1 MFKHYFTAF
10 LEALKS
16 MVMKKYGA
24 SLLLIILFQ
33 LIYLSANAKDFYW
46 IGGSGNFNDIQHWS
60 DQPGGKVN
68 PDASLPDKDDNVY
81 FDQHSFTAPGQ
92 EVVITNVARCKNM
105 HWGDV
110 KHMPTLKTDDNPAH
124 YLVVYGGVTFNNN
137 MILDLDRPLHFRANT
152 LGNVINF
159 GGKVFDGD
167 IYFENDGGWRITTPL
182 DIKGNDIYYK
192 QGTLSVEAN
201 LSCGSIISENAVS
214 RELYLNSS
222 KITLSKGGASVLKF
236 QTDNLTVHPDASE
249 IVIDSN
255 NSVIDFEGTK
265 QIDFNK
271 ILFKGDNGLLNNKAF
286 LCSINEFKFEKNGSL
301 SGANDF
307 DELVFTEGYTYT
319 ILGGGQNV
327 KTRFLAMGKC
337 YAFITIKANATTN
350 ISAELVEF
358 DYLKVQNIN
367 ASGKAADFNAPNSYN
382 LGGNSNWNFSLP
394 VVEAYTW
401 TGGAGDNKWGNH
413 VNWDKNCVPSRNNDA
428 IIPAGMTV
436 EVDVPAECKSL
447 TIDNTSSFS
456 GSEMLEI
463 FGSLFAGTA
472 NWSFTG
478 DTWFKGDDN
487 NTIAIETPMSGQV
500 YVDGDGTWTMQ
511 NDFEIDNKFEFLSG
525 TFNANSNN
533 LTVDQFVSSSTLLR
547 TLDIENSEVKISKGV
562 SKAWHV
568 EGGNFNLNKAGSTI
582 VFLDSEA
589 ELYTNTT
596 LSVNY
601 GKVFFNSLDS
611 QVFLTNEGTG
621 EPLFDELSFNGSAKI
636 IGNNQFK
643 KLTLSE
649 GKEYL
654 LQATSEQ
661 KILNKDGLIAQ
672 GTCAD
677 YISLKGDGGIA
688 YFDCAENSDFIEHVR
703 IEDVNVKGGLIAS
716 GNKLVAHESF
726 GVKGYEGWELKNT
739 STGKVIHWTGAIND
753 DWFTAGNWLGGCI
766 PTRVDNVIFDETKL
780 AGLRTTS
787 VVITKNGSIAE
798 FNNMTW
804 ITHTD
809 WEFSGNEPM
818 NCFGSL
824 DLSGIDPIKCSFA
837 GDVNFKSE
845 GVANVNFGGCK
856 LTGDLNFTGNEQED
870 GSLKAGTWSLEGEMA
885 TSGKINLKK
894 GDLDSRNF
902 NIDAKEIFSNYGEE
916 YVRSLSL
923 GSSQVRTEK
932 MEVSAEAFTLDAGTS
947 TIEFLEGG
955 ELIISAGV
963 TNIEVINFYNVHFS
977 NADKTA
983 NLKVFADDVSFNN
996 MIFKG
1001 NTFFRQTN
1009 VSKVGFVAESIEMS
1023 VGKSYVFESTQTY
1036 EVGNIIANGACE
1048 GTIDITASRSDAA
1061 ILKKKSGAATIT
1073 VNKVNLLNVHA
1084 DPVNEFVA
1092 KASLDLGNNDGWK
1105 FEDEPS
1111 GQDLFWVGGTGNWDD
1126 PLHWVTKTGAPGCV
1140 PTAKDNVFFD
1150 NGSFTDTKQT
1160 VYTGSSDIRCR
1171 TMNWTGSGALRPNF
1185 VMGDTDISGV
1195 YIYGSL
1201 ILDKGVNVEFDPF
1214 VNFYFRG
1221 TEPHEINAFGYTFPG
1236 DVEFDGKD
1244 GQWTLKDSLKV
1255 EGDLFIQQGHLISDG
1270 KYIECKALESS
1281 YMVEEEDSRG
1291 LDISNSKMVVSG
1303 MLDSESISVNI
1314 MLANLSGDQEFNLK
1328 ADNSTI
1334 VFPNKAKLV
1343 IAGIKG
1349 SKSDFNEVIFEQEGE
1364 INSSNFPNKPYYKKL
1379 HFKGDGKIV
1388 GENQFGDLVLG
1399 RGNDFEFQYK
1409 SGRVYEME
1417 NLIVN
1422 GSCFAPISIH
1432 SNSDGKQFTIKS
1444 ANNVTGNFLQLKD
1457 VKGDTSGGIT
1467 YTATNSFN
1475 EGNVD
1480 GWNIDGAIAP
1490 IALYWTG
1497 KGVDDSWHNYENWSR
1512 AEDGSEEGC
1521 VPTLNDDVF
1530 FNEKSFLGSKL
1541 VEITEAA
1548 QCHNIT
1554 WEDNVDPAANFLVDD
1569 ELKIGGSLDFTTN
1582 MSISMNGIFHFV
1594 GDGKAED
1601 KTVDFADKTMDGDV
1615 KFQGDDQSWVWA
1627 SKLITS
1633 GDLYIESG
1641 SVVSNGNDFTVG
1653 RFSSLSLDDASAV
1666 RKFDMSG
1673 SLVNVTSDEKTGWN
1687 MKMNTAGGLDFIAT
1701 DSKITFDNGG
1711 GIYCETDGDVTFG
1724 FIDFLGDGV
1733 INITSKSDKENAN
1746 FGSVAF
1752 KGYGKVYGKCTFTNL
1767 EFTLDYEENTI
1778 EAKKTVTVL
1787 NDLKMEGVRCS
1798 YVFLSSS
1805 DPGEKAFLHKPT
1817 GTWTKIYN
1825 ASFTDIAA
1833 SSGSGVEHP
1842 VHYKYENINST
1853 GFIEK
1858 KDPGGGDMPPS
1869 FTETFTEAKEEF
1881 CSVVATL
1888 DHVKYFPINSKTEF
1902 QWYKSTD
1909 GGTNYTILPG
1919 ETNAVI
1925 TVDESAFYKV
1935 EVIYGTNTVA
1945 DDGSM
1950 CKIESVIEVILGAVS
1965 TVSLEITAN
1974 NVKCFGEGNGR
1985 IIAKVKENPSGN
1997 YPDYAFFW
2005 KDEDGND
2012 ITSRTSTNKIDWIST
2027 GINLTPGKYSISV
2040 TDSKGCDFDTIVSVY
2055 DAYKLLID
2063 DIDTKDLTCYTRP
2076 EGEIIVHATGGTGDL
2091 SYYLDDEVKAGANI
2105 TGLFSGDYTVYVK
2118 DENECKTDD
2127 EAVLLNSNP
2136 KIEVNLNAEDLSC
2149 FGDADGKFTP
2159 VVSGGVP
2166 TYTYSWTGP
2175 AGFLS
2180 TDLNISDLNGG
2191 DYQLTITDNVSCVAD
2206 TIYTLTEPEQLTT
2219 KELVIEPANCNGENS
2234 GEIFVVGDKGTPD
2247 YKYYLNGSEST
2258 DGKFYKLEAKTHEL
2272 KIVDANGCILLKDVE
2287 VDQPQPIG
2295 FIVEDKVMPSCEKK
2309 FDGIIHVKP
2318 YGGNEGYTFSWTG
2331 PNDYRSYDEDIENL
2345 ESGEYRLLV
2354 TDKKNCSN
2362 EELVDLDLGLTLQLG
2377 LVVEQHV
2384 TKPGLSDGSL
2394 ALELIEGT
2402 TPYTFTITGPS
2413 GTINSPDNFDDH
2425 NFLVENLPSGVYK
2438 VVATDAS
2445 NCVTVEKSIIIE
2457 EPGKLYAYIEEI
2469 LPVGC
2474 PGSTDGELRAIVK
2487 GGDGSYTYNWT
2498 GPKSGNNK
2506 SHFGLGAGTYNLTVT
2521 SAGQSANAAYTLLD
2535 ASPVIANVASFKNVT
2550 CLGEAN
2556 GEITLDID
2564 AGGVDYEIEWSGDN
2578 GYLSFAKHILD
2589 LKPGTYNYKVTT
2601 KYGCSA
2607 SGSQVIT
2614 EPTGLN
2620 LKLTQA
2626 DITKVG
2632 ERDGTV
2638 TANFSGGTPPYTV
2651 LISGPNG
2658 YSYAENNNT
2667 SGTITVDKLEQGNYE
2682 VAVLDANECRID
2694 DIIKVHE
2701 PEKLLLSVS
2710 AKTNVTCPGGNDG
2723 AVEIAVEGASD
2734 MANVTFEWVGDN
2746 FFRSADQNINN
2757 LKAGKYTIKVYDS
2770 KGDPGYESQTM
2781 IVMVTEPAPLE
2792 IDFWKKDITC
2802 PGDNDGYINIHPQGG
2817 TPNYTCV
2824 WTGTG
2829 VNASDEDQS
2838 NLDPGTYTVRISDA
2852 NGCTMDKDTVIIIN
2866 EPAELNVSVAGQK
2879 DPTCFGFENGWIKLD
2894 ITNGTAPYIV
2904 SWDNYGSVTQNISEL
2919 EKGVYRYIVTDDNG
2933 CSKSSDVILN
2943 QPDSLIAQIN
2953 DFDDVL
2959 CHGDGSGRAYVD
2971 ITGGTPV
2978 YSILWSDGQ
2987 DTQEAT
2993 DLKLGKYEVKIE
3005 DAQGCT
3011 DTSSVE
3017 IFEPEPLEM
3026 KVEAIRPTTYEANDG
3041 ELNVQITGGITD
3053 YNISW
3058 VDQNLNAYNGDK
3070 LTDLERG
3077 TYELTVTDQ
3086 NKCEID
3092 STIVLEYLFEQ
3103 RIRIPKAFTP
3113 NADGYN
3119 DYWDLERIEFVQN
3132 LKIVIYDRWG
3142 KTVYK
3147 FSGTGNEYKGT
3158 PWKGVDGTLNL
3169 PVGSYYYAVEVDDEK
3184 PIMGT
3189 VTILR

>member
-1 MFKHYFTAF
+1 
-10 LEALKS
+10 
-16 MVMKKYGA
+16 
-24 SLLLIILFQ
+24 
-33 LIYLSANAKDFYW
+33 
-46 IGGSGNFNDIQHWS
+46 
-60 DQPGGKVN
+60 
-68 PDASLPDKDDNVY
+68 
-81 FDQHSFTAPGQ
+81 
-92 EVVITNVARCKNM
+92 M

-124 YLVVYGGVTFNNN
+124 YLVVYGGVTFNDK
-137 MILDLDRPLHFRANT
+137 MILDLDRPLYFRANT

-167 IYFENDGGWRITTPL
+167 IYFENDGGWRITTPI

-192 QGTLSVEAN
+192 QGTLSVEAD

-214 RELYLNSS
+214 RELFLNSS

-249 IVIDSN
+249 IIIDSN
-255 NSVIDFEGTK
+255 NSKIEFEGTK
-265 QIDFNK
+265 GIDFNN
-271 ILFKGDNGLLNNKAF
+271 ILFKGDDGLLDNKAF
-286 LCSINEFKFEKNGSL
+286 LCSISELKFEKNGSL

-307 DELVFTEGYTYT
+307 EELVFTEGNTYT
-319 ILGGGQNV
+319 ILGGGQ
-327 KTRFLAMGKC
+327 KITKRFLAMGKC
-337 YAFITIKANATTN
+337 YAYITIKANTIVN
-350 ISAELVEF
+350 VDAELVEF
-358 DYLKVQNIN
+358 DYLKVQNIH
-367 ASGKAADFNAPNSYN
+367 AGGTAANFAAPNSFN
-382 LGGNSNWNFSLP
+382 LGGNNNWDFTLP
-394 VVEAYTW
+394 PGNDITW
-401 TGGAGDNKWGNH
+401 SGAAGDNKWSNYK
-413 VNWDKNCVPSRNNDA
+413 NWIGDCVPSRRNNV
-428 IIPAGMTV
+428 IIPAGKTV
-436 EVDVPAECKSL
+436 EVDAPAECKSL
-447 TIDNTSSFS
+447 TVDNSSNFT
-456 GSEMLEI
+456 GNGTLEI
-463 FGSLFAGTA
+463 FGSLTAGTA
-472 NWSFTG
+472 NWTYLG
-478 DTWFKGDDN
+478 ETWFKGNDAN
-487 NTIAIETPMSGQV
+487 NISIGIAMQGMV
-500 YVDGDGTWTMQ
+500 YIDGDGTWTLQ
-511 NDFEIDNKFEFLSG
+511 ENIEIDNKFELLSG
-525 TFNANSNN
+525 TFNANNKN
-533 LTVDQFVSSSTLLR
+533 ITVDQFVSNSTLNR
-547 TLDIENSEVKISKGV
+547 TLDIQNSEMKIEKGV

-568 EGGNFNLNKAGSTI
+568 EGTSFNLSYLGSKIIFLESSAEMYNNVAGGI
-582 VFLDSEA
+582 IYDEVH
-589 ELYTNTT
+589 
-596 LSVNY
+596 
-601 GKVFFNSLDS
+601 FNSLDG
-611 QVFLTNEGTG
+611 QVFLTNEGV
-621 EPLFDELSFNGSAKI
+621 EPVFTQFQFNGSAKI
-636 IGNNQFK
+636 SGNHQFHS
-643 KLTLSE
+643 LTFSA

-654 LQATSEQ
+654 FNAGSEQ
-661 KILNKDGLIAQ
+661 KMLKKDGLVAS

-677 YISLKGDGGIA
+677 IISLKGDGGIA
-688 YFDCAENSDFIEHVR
+688 YFDCDVTTNAIQYVR
-703 IEDVNVKGGLIAS
+703 IEDLNVKGGVATVGLPAS
-716 GNKLVAHESF
+716 NSV
-726 GVKGYEGWELKNT
+726 GVKGYEGWKIGGPASGT
-739 STGKVIHWTGAIND
+739 DITWTGNVDD
-753 DWFTAGNWLGGCI
+753 DWFNAGNWDGGCI
-766 PTRVDNVIFDETKL
+766 PTRVDNVKFDEGALTGAKI
-780 AGLRTTS
+780 ATVRIS
-787 VVITKNGSIAE
+787 KIGSIAE
-798 FNNMTW
+798 FLDMK
-804 ITHTD
+804 
-809 WEFSGNEPM
+809 WETSANLKFTGDQPM
-818 NCFGSL
+818 NCFGSM
-824 DLSGIDPIKCSFA
+824 DLSGIASLNCTFS
-837 GDVNFKSE
+837 GTVNFKAE
-845 GVANVNFGGCK
+845 TAATVNFGGVK
-856 LTGDLNFTGNEQED
+856 LIGDLNFTGNEQED
-870 GSLKAGTWSLEGEMA
+870 GSLIAEKWTLAGDIA
-885 TSGKINLKK
+885 TEGKINLKK
-894 GDLDSRNF
+894 GAIISANY
-902 NIDAKEIFSNYGEE
+902 NIEAKEFFSNYSEE
-916 YVRSLSL
+916 YIRALEL
-923 GSSQVRTEK
+923 GSSTVKLEK
-932 MEVSAEAFTLDAGTS
+932 MEVSSEAFTLDAGTS

-955 ELIISAGV
+955 ELTLSAGV
-963 TNIEVINFYNVHFS
+963 KAIEPIKFHDVHFS

-996 MIFKG
+996 MTFKG

-1009 VSKVGFVAESIEMS
+1009 VSKIGFVAESIEMS

-1061 ILKKKSGAATIT
+1061 ILKKKTGAATIT
-1073 VNKVNLLNVHA
+1073 VNKVNLLNIHA
-1084 DPVNEFVA
+1084 DPTNEFVA

-1105 FEDEPS
+1105 FEDEPA
-1111 GQDLFWVGGTGNWDD
+1111 GQDLYWIGGTGNWDD
-1126 PLHWVTKTGAPGCV
+1126 PNHWAKTSGSLIADGCV

-1150 NGSFTDTKQT
+1150 DGSFTATGQT

-1171 TMNWTGSGALRPNF
+1171 TMNWTGSESARPNF
-1185 VMGDTDISGV
+1185 EMGSTDISGV

-1201 ILDKGVNVEFDPF
+1201 ILNSTVEVNLSPLVD
-1214 VNFYFRG
+1214 FYFRANDAQ
-1221 TEPHEINAFGYTFPG
+1221 EINAFGYDFPKN
-1236 DVEFDGKD
+1236 VEFDGKG

-1255 EGDLFIQQGHLISDG
+1255 EGDLYIRYGKLVSDG
-1270 KYIECKALESS
+1270 KYVECKSLNSDDEPEGVA
-1281 YMVEEEDSRG
+1281 SRG
-1291 LDISNSKMVVSG
+1291 LDISNSKVVVNG
-1303 MLDSESISVNI
+1303 SED
-1314 MLANLSGDQEFNLK
+1314 LSGKSVHIKLTDAYLDLGFELIS
-1328 ADNSTI
+1328 DNSTVI
-1334 VFPNKAKLV
+1334 FPNNASILV
-1343 IAGIKG
+1343 VGVKG
-1349 SKSDFNEVIFEQEGE
+1349 QPSVFNEVIFEEDGE
-1364 INSSNFPNKPYYKKL
+1364 INSGNFPNKPLYKKV
-1379 HFKGDGKIV
+1379 HFKGNGKIL
-1388 GENQFGDLVLG
+1388 GENQFGDLELG
-1399 RGNDFEFQYK
+1399 RGNDFEFQYH
-1409 SGRVYEME
+1409 SSRVYEMD

-1432 SNSDGKQFTIKS
+1432 SSSDGKQFTIKA

-1457 VKGDTSGGIT
+1457 IKGDTSGGIS
-1467 YTATNSFN
+1467 YTATNSFDQ
-1475 EGNVD
+1475 GNVE
-1480 GWNIDGAIAP
+1480 GWDIDGAIAP

-1497 KGVDDSWHNYENWSR
+1497 KGADDSWHNHENWSR

-1530 FNEKSFLGSKL
+1530 FTEKSFLGSKL

-1554 WEDNVDPAANFLVDD
+1554 WEDDVDPAANFLVDY
-1569 ELKIGGSLDFTTN
+1569 ELKVGGSLDFTTN
-1582 MSISMNGIFHFV
+1582 MSISMNGTFYFV
-1594 GDGKAED
+1594 GDGKTGD

-1615 KFQGDDQSWVWA
+1615 KFQGDDQSWIWA

-1641 SVVSNGNDFTVG
+1641 SVVTDGNDFTVG

-1673 SLVNVTSDEKTGWN
+1673 SLVHVTSDEKTGWN
-1687 MKMNTAGGLDFIAT
+1687 MKMNTAGGLDFTAT
-1701 DSKITFDNGG
+1701 DTKITFDNGG
-1711 GIYCETDGDVTFG
+1711 GIYCETDAEVTFG
-1724 FIDFLGDGV
+1724 FIDFLKNGV
-1733 INITSKSDKENAN
+1733 INISSKSNSEKAN

-1752 KGYGKVYGKCTFTNL
+1752 MEQGQIFGKCSFSNL
-1767 EFTLDYEENTI
+1767 EFTLGYENNTI
-1778 EAKKTVTVL
+1778 EAGKTVTVI

-1798 YVFLSSS
+1798 YIFLKSSKK
-1805 DPGEKAFLHKPT
+1805 GEKAYLNKPT
-1817 GTWTKIYN
+1817 GTWNKIYN
-1825 ASFTDIAA
+1825 ASFEDIVA
-1833 SSGSGVEHP
+1833 STGSGIDHP
-1842 VHYKYENINST
+1842 VYYHYEELGLTS
-1853 GFIEK
+1853 GFVK
-1858 KDPGGGDMPPS
+1858 KTDTSGGDMPPS
-1869 FTETFTEAKEEF
+1869 FTETFTEAKEEY

-1902 QWYKSTD
+1902 QWYQSTD
-1909 GGTNYTILPG
+1909 GGTTYDLLPG

-1935 EVIYGTNTVA
+1935 EVIYGKNTVA
-1945 DDGSM
+1945 DDGSL

-2012 ITSRTSTNKIDWIST
+2012 ITSTTSTNKIDWIST

-2063 DIDTKDLTCYTRP
+2063 DIDTKDLTCYTKP
-2076 EGEIIVHATGGTGDL
+2076 EGEILVHASGGTGDL
-2091 SYYLDDEVKAGANI
+2091 SYYLDDELKPGKNI
-2105 TGLFSGDYTVYVK
+2105 TGLFSGDYAVYVK
-2118 DENECKTDD
+2118 DANECKTDD
-2127 EAVLLNSNP
+2127 EAVILNSNP

-2149 FGDADGKFTP
+2149 FGDANGKFTP

-2166 TYTYSWTGP
+2166 TYTYSWSGP
-2175 AGFLS
+2175 SGFSS
-2180 TDLNISDLNGG
+2180 TDLNITDLNGG
-2191 DYQLTITDNVSCVAD
+2191 EYQLTITDNVSCVAD
-2206 TIYTLTEPEQLTT
+2206 TIYTLKEPEQLTT
-2219 KELVIEPANCNGENS
+2219 KELVVEPTNCNGESS

-2247 YKYYLNGSEST
+2247 YKYYLNGAENVE
-2258 DGKFYKLEAKTHEL
+2258 GKFYNLEAKTHEL
-2272 KIVDANGCILLKDVE
+2272 KIVDANGCIFLKDVE
-2287 VDQPQPIG
+2287 VEQPQPIG
-2295 FIVEDKVMPSCEKK
+2295 FIVEDKVMPSCDKK
-2309 FDGIIHVKP
+2309 FDGVIHVKP
-2318 YGGNEGYTFSWTG
+2318 FGGNEGYTFSWTG
-2331 PNDYRSYDEDIENL
+2331 PNDYRSYSEDIENL

-2362 EELVDLDLGLTLQLG
+2362 EDVVDLDLGLTLQLG

-2402 TPYTFTITGPS
+2402 TPYTFTITGPA

-2457 EPGKLYAYIEEI
+2457 EPGRLYAYIEEI

-2474 PGSTDGELRAIVK
+2474 PGSTDGELRAIAK
-2487 GGDGSYTYNWT
+2487 GGDGSYTYSWT
-2498 GPKSGNNK
+2498 GPKNGSNK
-2506 SHFGLGAGTYNLTVT
+2506 SHFGLGAGTYNLTVS
-2521 SAGQSANAAYTLLD
+2521 SAGQTANANYTLVD
-2535 ASPVIANVASFKNVT
+2535 ASPVIVSIAAFKNVS
-2550 CLGEAN
+2550 CLSEAN
-2556 GEITLDID
+2556 GEITLDVD
-2564 AGGVDYEIEWSGDN
+2564 AGGVDYEIEWTSDN
-2578 GYLSFAKHILD
+2578 GYLSSATHIMD
-2589 LKPGTYNYKVTT
+2589 LKPGIYNYKVTT
-2601 KYGCSA
+2601 KYGCTA
-2607 SGSQVIT
+2607 VGSQEIT
-2614 EPTGLN
+2614 EPTGLDLN
-2620 LKLTQA
+2620 LTQK
-2626 DITKVG
+2626 DISKVG

-2658 YSYAENNNT
+2658 YSHAENNNT

-2723 AVEIAVEGASD
+2723 AIEIAVEGASD

-2746 FFRSADQNINN
+2746 FFRSIDQNINN
-2757 LKAGKYTIKVYDS
+2757 LKAGKYTIKVNDS

-2781 IVMVTEPAPLE
+2781 IVMVTESDPLE

-2817 TPNYTCV
+2817 TPNYTCL
-2824 WTGTG
+2824 WTGSG
-2829 VNASDEDQS
+2829 VNVSDEDQS
-2838 NLDPGTYTVRISDA
+2838 NLAPGTYTVKITDS
-2852 NGCTMDKDTVIIIN
+2852 NGCTMDKDTVIVIS

-2879 DPTCFGFENGWIKLD
+2879 DPTCYGFENGWIKLD
-2894 ITNGTAPYIV
+2894 ITNGTAPYRI
-2904 SWDNYGSVTQNISEL
+2904 SWDNYGSVTQNILDL
-2919 EKGVYRYIVTDDNG
+2919 EKGVYQYIVTDDNG
-2933 CSKSSDVILN
+2933 CSKSSIVTLN
-2943 QPDSLIAQIN
+2943 QPDSLIALIN

-2959 CHGDGSGRAYVD
+2959 CHGDGSGRAYVE
-2971 ITGGTPV
+2971 ITGGTPA

-3017 IFEPEPLEM
+3017 IFEPEPLAM

-3041 ELNVQITGGITD
+3041 ELNVQITGGVTD
-3053 YNISW
+3053 YSIDW
-3058 VDQNLNAYNGDK
+3058 VDQDLNAFSGDK

-3086 NKCEID
+3086 NRCEID
-3092 STIVLEYLFEQ
+3092 STIVLEYLFEE
-3103 RIRIPKAFTP
+3103 RIKIPKAFTP

-3158 PWKGVDGTLNL
+3158 PWTGADGTKKL

-3184 PIMGT
+3184 PQMGT